1 MKFTFIKRVSNR
13 SSAIGKTFW
22 EFSSFLFQYLK
33 KKLVT
38 FSITFEKNKNKL
50 VRFFLTKR
58 GRYNRPFLH
67 FATMLVLF
75 IGVLIGPFLADTYPI
90 FASNTGAVLGVV
102 TQPQEQSIE
111 VSNDVFETKDS
122 KKPRDKIVNYVIQKG
137 DTLSTIAVKFEV
149 STDTIKWAN
158 GMTSDNLTVGETLK
172 ILPVTGVAHKVATG
186 ESIYTIA
193 KKYDTEPQKIVDFPF
208 NDFANPET
216 FSLVAGQMLVV
227 PDGVKPADQP
237 NYIRRQPVYIA
248 SGPVNVSSSGFT
260 WPLRGGISQFA
271 TWYHMGLDITA
282 DVGTPIVAAHD
293 GTVSKV
299 SLGTWDYGYGNNVY
313 VESGGAAGS
322 HYAHMSTVNVSV
334 GQTVTAGKTVIGL
347 VGMTGRTTGPHLH
360 FEVSQNGSLI
370 NPMNVLQ

>member
-1 MKFTFIKRVSNR
+1 MKIVFIQKISTKGATFIK
-13 SSAIGKTFW
+13 IFW
-22 EFSSFLFQYLK
+22 EFSVFFGHYIK
-33 KKLVT
+33 KKILSASVA
-38 FSITFEKNKNKL
+38 FEKYKNRL

-90 FASNTGAVLGVV
+90 FASNTGAVLGID
-102 TQPQEQSIE
+102 TEPQAQSIE
-111 VSNDVFETKDS
+111 VSDDVFETRDS
-122 KKPRDKIVNYVIQKG
+122 KKPRDKVIEYTIQKG
-137 DTLSTIAVKFEV
+137 DTLSTIAEKFQV
-149 STDTIKWAN
+149 STDTIKWSN
-158 GMTSDNLTVGETLK
+158 GMTNDRLTVGETLK
-172 ILPVTGVAHKVATG
+172 ILPVTGVSHKVATG
-186 ESIYTIA
+186 ETIYTIA

-216 FSLVAGQMLVV
+216 FSLVAGQMLIV

-248 SGPVNVSSSGFT
+248 SGPVSISSAGFT

-282 DVGTPIVAAHD
+282 DVGTPILAAQN

-313 VESGGAAGS
+313 VEGGGMGS

-334 GQTVTAGKTVIGL
+334 GQNVVAGKTVIGY

-360 FEVSQNGSLI
+360 FEVSQGGALI

>member
-1 MKFTFIKRVSNR
+1 MKIVFLQKARGRYFVLS
-13 SSAIGKTFW
+13 KTFW
-22 EFSSFLFQYLK
+22 EFLVFLFSYFRTK
-33 KKLVT
+33 IVT
-38 FSITFEKNKNKL
+38 AFISFEKYKNRL
-50 VRFFLTKR
+50 VRFFLVKR

-75 IGVLIGPFLADTYPI
+75 LGVLIGPFLADTYPI
-90 FASNTGAVLGVV
+90 FASSDTGVLGV
-102 TQPQEQSIE
+102 EAENEAQSIE
-111 VSNDVFETKDS
+111 VSSDVFETKDS
-122 KKPRDKIVNYVIQKG
+122 KKPRDKVITYTVQKG
-137 DTLSTIAVKFEV
+137 DTLSTIGQKFEI

-158 GMTSDNLTVGETLK
+158 SMTTDSLTVGDTLK
-172 ILPVTGVAHKVATG
+172 ILPVTGISHKVVTG
-186 ESIYTIA
+186 ETIYTIA
-193 KKYDTEPQKIVDFPF
+193 KKYDTEPQKVVDFPF

-237 NYIRRQPVYIA
+237 NYIRRQPIYIA
-248 SGPVNVSSSGFT
+248 SGPVTISGSGFT
-260 WPLRGGISQFA
+260 WPLRGGLSQYA

-282 DVGTPIVAAHD
+282 DVGTPIVAAQN

-313 VESGGAAGS
+313 VDGDNGSGS
-322 HYAHMSTVNVSV
+322 HYAHMSTVSV
-334 GQTVTAGKTVIGL
+334 TNGQAVVAGKTVIGY

-360 FEVSQNGSLI
+360 FEVSQGGALI

>member
-1 MKFTFIKRVSNR
+1 MKIAFIKTVSAN
-13 SSAIGKTFW
+13 SSTFLKTFW
-22 EFSSFLFQYLK
+22 EFVVFFTQYLK
-33 KKLVT
+33 KKI
-38 FSITFEKNKNKL
+38 ITASVSFEKYKNRL

-90 FASNTGAVLGVV
+90 FASNTGAVLGVD
-102 TQPQEQSIE
+102 TEPQAQSIE
-111 VSNDVFETKDS
+111 VSDDVFETRDS
-122 KKPRDKIVNYVIQKG
+122 KKPRDKVIEYTIQKG
-137 DTLSTIAVKFEV
+137 DTLSTIAEKFQI
-149 STDTIKWAN
+149 SADTIKWSN
-158 GMTSDNLTVGETLK
+158 SMSSDRLSVGDTLK
-172 ILPVTGVAHKVATG
+172 ILPVTGISHKVAENET
-186 ESIYTIA
+186 IYTIA

-216 FSLVAGQMLVV
+216 FSLVAGQMLIV

-248 SGPVNVSSSGFT
+248 SGPVSISSAGFT
-260 WPLRGGISQFA
+260 WPVRGGISQFA
-271 TWYHMGLDITA
+271 TWYHMALDITS
-282 DVGTPIVAAHD
+282 DIGTPVLAAHD

-313 VESGGAAGS
+313 VNGNGGSGS
-322 HYAHMSTVNVSV
+322 HYAHMSSVNVSE
-334 GQTVTAGKTVIGL
+334 GQSVVAGKTVIGY

-360 FEVSQNGSLI
+360 FEVSQGGVLI